1 MSSRKILILTGL
13 VVLLFGFIVFFERKM
28 PTTSEAAQKK
38 ELLWDLPVDQ
48 VETLRLEQS
57 GSPAVELKRTGPAAW
72 RLVHPESY
80 PADSTASADVAAQL
94 ARPHRAGSESADAR
108 AEDYGLVAPST
119 KATIVWKD
127 PKSAGKPQ
135 SRTIEFGVDI
145 PGTDAVAAR
154 ASGSPR
160 VFFLASSVAA
170 AARKSGA
177 DLRSKDVFGGT
188 ASEVTKVDIERGRGR
203 VALAR
208 KNGVWWLNQP
218 VVDLADGDFSQ
229 RFVDELTNMKALE
242 FVASGERQ
250 NLAALGLAPPL
261 YRVTLADAKTP
272 TSVDF
277 GATRSDGN
285 TVYARRETQVF
296 LVPSSIVEDLSRE
309 AVVFREPRL
318 VRFDRATLSAI
329 EATLGPER
337 YSLAKKDAGWVSGTR
352 TVPAAAA
359 DDLMT
364 ALLDLKSR
372 SFLDDTAAASFASRA
387 PDATVTAR
395 LGAAE
400 TWTIRLFRTHADTEA
415 VVSGRPGA
423 FQLAGDA
430 VGRLN
435 EAFRKAAGRK

>member
-1 MSSRKILILTGL
+1 MSSRKILVLTGL
-13 VVLLFGFIVFFERKM
+13 VLLLFGFIVFFERKM

-48 VETLRLEQS
+48 VETLRLEHS

-80 PADSTASADVAAQL
+80 PADATASADVAAQL
-94 ARPHRAGSESADAR
+94 ARPRRAGSESADAR
-108 AEDYGLVAPST
+108 PEDYGLAAPST

-127 PKSAGKPQ
+127 PKNAGKSQ
-135 SRTIEFGVDI
+135 SRTLEFGVDI

-160 VFFLASSVAA
+160 VFFLASAVAA

-177 DLRSKDVFGGT
+177 DLRSKDVFGGS
-188 ASEVTKVDIERGRGR
+188 ASEVAKIDIERGRGR

-229 RFVDELTNMKALE
+229 RFADELTNLKALE
-242 FVASGERQ
+242 FVSSGEPQ

-261 YRVTLADAKTP
+261 YRVTLSDGKTP

-285 TVYARRETQVF
+285 TVYAHRETQVF

-318 VRFDRATLSAI
+318 VRFDRATLSSI
-329 EATLGPER
+329 EASFGQER
-337 YSLAKKDAGWVSGTR
+337 YSLARKDNGWVSANKS
-352 TVPAAAA
+352 VPAAGA

-372 SFLDDTAAASFASRA
+372 SFLDDTAAASLAART
-387 PDATVTAR
+387 PDATVTVKP
-395 LGAAE
+395 GAGSA
-400 TWTIRLFRTHADTEA
+400 WTIRLFAARPDTEA
-415 VVSGRPGA
+415 LVSGRPGA
-423 FQLAGDA
+423 FPVSGD
-430 VGRLN
+430 
-435 EAFRKAAGRK
+435 AAGRLREAFKKATSGK

>member
-1 MSSRKILILTGL
+1 MSSRKILVLTGL
-13 VVLLFGFIVFFERKM
+13 VLLLFAFIVFFERKM

-48 VETLRLEQS
+48 VETLRLEHS

-80 PADSTASADVAAQL
+80 PADATASADVAAQL
-94 ARPHRAGSESADAR
+94 ARPHRAGSESAEAR
-108 AEDYGLVAPST
+108 PEDYGLAAPTT

-127 PKSAGKPQ
+127 PKSAGKSQ

-154 ASGSPR
+154 ASGSPH
-160 VFFLASSVAA
+160 VFFLSSAVAA

-177 DLRSKDVFGGT
+177 DLRSKDVFGG
-188 ASEVTKVDIERGRGR
+188 SGPEVAKIDIERGRGR

-208 KNGVWWLNQP
+208 KSGAWWLNQP

-229 RFVDELTNMKALE
+229 RFADELTNLKALE
-242 FVASGERQ
+242 FVGSGERQ
-250 NLAALGLAPPL
+250 NLEALGLAPPL
-261 YRVTLADAKTP
+261 YRVTLADAKTA

-329 EATLGPER
+329 EVSFGPER
-337 YSLAKKDAGWVSGTR
+337 YSFSKKDAGWISGTK
-352 TVPAAAA
+352 TVTAAAA

-372 SFLDDTAAASFASRA
+372 SFIDETAAAAFASRT
-387 PDATVTAR
+387 PDATLTAK
-395 LGAAE
+395 LGAANA
-400 TWTIRLFRTHADTEA
+400 WTIRLFTTRADTEA
-415 VVSGRPGA
+415 LVSSRPGA
-423 FQLAGDA
+423 FALAGDA
-430 VGRLN
+430 VGRLR
-435 EAFRKAAGRK
+435 EAFKKAASGK